1 MTDPRFKP
9 TRWDHPNKMHID
21 SEFVTFN
28 KQCEYIGR
36 GNVYGTCVKSSYIRP
51 WNELKNYSVE
61 LSPGEA
67 LKYDLSQFYQ
77 YFNEKIRKILWDKER
92 KDSVILYQIRVWINC
107 HEEVIGF
114 VLTDK
119 DYHLLAEQLFMRYDG
134 RSVRKRQSVM
144 EEVKNYVVAGYWE
157 SHKEDAA

>member
-1 MTDPRFKP
+1 MTDKRFKP
-9 TRWDHPNKMHID
+9 LRWDNPNKMHVE

-67 LKYDLSQFYQ
+67 LRYDIDR
-77 YFNEKIRKILWDKER
+77 FNPNYGDTIHKIIWDMER
-92 KDSVILYQIRVWINC
+92 KDSVILYQIRAWRD
-107 HEEVIGF
+107 HREEVIGF
-114 VLTDK
+114 VLTDR
-119 DYHLLAEQLFMRYDG
+119 DYHLLAEKCCWAYGKSL
-134 RSVRKRQSVM
+134 RKRQSVM

>member
-9 TRWDHPNKMHID
+9 TRWDNPNKMHID

-67 LKYDLSQFYQ
+67 LKYDMNQFNPNYGD
-77 YFNEKIRKILWDKER
+77 KIHKIIWDKER
-92 KDSVILYQIRVWINC
+92 KDSVILYQIRVWRN
-107 HEEVIGF
+107 HKQDVIGF
-114 VLTDK
+114 ILTDK
-119 DYHLLAEQLFMRYDG
+119 DYHLLAEKVCSAYG
-134 RSVRKRQSVM
+134 RSLRKRHSVM